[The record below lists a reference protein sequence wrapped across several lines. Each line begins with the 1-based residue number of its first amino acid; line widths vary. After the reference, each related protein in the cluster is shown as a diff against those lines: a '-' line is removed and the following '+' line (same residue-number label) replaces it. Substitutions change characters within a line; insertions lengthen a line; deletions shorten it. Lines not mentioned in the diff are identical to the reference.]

1 MPRKLTF
8 ATLLKQIEKVE
19 DRLQDLNE
27 PTKKITEK
35 QKATSISKALAEITK
50 IKEVIETSE
59 KKKSMKKPK
68 KKLNNYILFSNDYR
82 QFAKDEYN
90 KSAKTSVKNPPVTE
104 ISSILS
110 KLWKGKEGDEWRR
123 KHNVPASK

>member
-8 ATLLKQIEKVE
+8 ASLLKQIEKVE
-19 DRLQDLNE
+19 DRLQDLSE
-27 PTKKITEK
+27 PSKKITEK
-35 QKATSISKALAEITK
+35 QKATSISKSLALITK
-50 IKEVIETSE
+50 IKKEIQIFEN
-59 KKKSMKKPK
+59 KKDMKKPK

-90 KSAKTSVKNPPVTE
+90 KSAKTSIKNPPVTE

-110 KLWKGKEGDEWRR
+110 KLWKGNEGDEWRS
-123 KHNVPASK
+123 KHNVAATK